1 MRRFNFNSVYN
12 SPKLS
17 QYLEDLNS
25 DYNFFRQKKYS
36 NLCLELL
43 SQRFPNSKLFLTHSA
58 TGGLEMI
65 AQVLDLKP
73 GDEIV
78 LPSYTFVSTANAFV
92 SYGAKPVFVDSSP
105 SDFNLDVSQ
114 VEANLTPQTRAVV
127 ITHYGG
133 HPGGLS
139 ELKAICEKRKILL
152 VEDAAM
158 AYGNY
163 YGDKPCG
170 SFGDFGVISFDITKH
185 ITAIQG
191 GLLLVNN
198 LDFAARLENIY
209 HNGTNR
215 TQFQNQEIPYYE
227 WVDKGSKYQ
236 MNEMNSVVLYDNL
249 RNEKE
254 ILAKRLE
261 LSSLYFKQLQEFG
274 SRIWP
279 AEKIGSN
286 FHLFYFQTAG
296 KQEREALQKHLE
308 KVGVEAFIHYVPL
321 HISAMGRRF
330 FSGRLAQAEHISDSI
345 LRLPFHQGISAEDCL
360 EISNAIK
367 AFYRQ
372 N

>member
-1 MRRFNFNSVYN
+1 
-12 SPKLS
+12 
-17 QYLEDLNS
+17 
-25 DYNFFRQKKYS
+25 
-36 NLCLELL
+36 
-43 SQRFPNSKLFLTHSA
+43 
-58 TGGLEMI
+58 
-65 AQVLDLKP
+65 VLDLKP

-114 VEANLTPQTRAVV
+114 VEASLTPQTRAVI

-133 HPGGLS
+133 HPGSLS

-163 YGDKPCG
+163 CGDKPCG
-170 SFGDFGVISFDITKH
+170 SIGDFGVISFDITKH

-198 LDFAARLENIY
+198 FDFAARLENIY

-296 KQEREALQKHLE
+296 KQEREALQKYLE

-330 FSGRLAQAEHISDSI
+330 FSGKLAQAEHISDSI
-345 LRLPFHQGISAEDCL
+345 LRLPFHQGIRAEDCL

>member
-1 MRRFNFNSVYN
+1 MRRINFNSVYN

-36 NLCLELL
+36 TLCLELL
-43 SQRFPNSKLFLTHSA
+43 SSRFQKSKLFLTHSA

-65 AQVLDLKP
+65 AQLLDLKP
-73 GDEIV
+73 GDEII

-92 SYGAKPVFVDSSP
+92 SYGAKPVFVDSSA
-105 SDFNLDVSQ
+105 SDFNLDVSL
-114 VEANLTPQTRAVV
+114 VEARITDQTRAVV

-133 HPGGLS
+133 HPGRLA
-139 ELKAICEKRKILL
+139 ELKAICERRKVWL

-170 SFGDFGVISFDITKH
+170 TIGDFGVISFDITKH
-185 ITAIQG
+185 INAIQG

-198 LDFAARLENIY
+198 LDFVGRLENIY

-215 TQFQNQEIPYYE
+215 TQFQNQQAPYYE

-249 RNEKE
+249 LNEKE

-261 LSSLYFKQLQEFG
+261 LSALYFSELKEFG
-274 SRIWP
+274 SCIWP

-286 FHLFYFQTAG
+286 LHLFYFQTSG
-296 KQEREALQKHLE
+296 IQERDALQKHLE
-308 KVGVEAFIHYVPL
+308 TTGIEASIHYVPL
-321 HISAMGRRF
+321 HVSAMGRRY
-330 FSGRLAQAEHISDSI
+330 FSGKLAQAEHISDSI
-345 LRLPFHQGISAEDCL
+345 LRLPFHHGLSEADCK
-360 EISNAIK
+360 EISKAIK
-367 AFYRQ
+367 AFYEE
-372 N
+372 